1 MNYLN
6 EVNEMVEF
14 DFDYCEVVEEND
26 ESVIVECS
34 VFGNDEVYEYEL
46 KKVD

>member
-6 EVNEMVEF
+6 EVNKMMDI
-14 DFDYCEVVEEND
+14 DFDYCEVVEERD
-26 ESVIVECS
+26 GSVFVECG